1 MSTATQSASRPLGV
15 LILGRKRPGFDQE
28 WNQIMCRRAL
38 AALAGLGYTAI
49 GAEVPVVDDITITA
63 ALDRLQQTGCQA
75 LVMLQPS
82 MGHGQLALTVAQR
95 WPDPVILWAT
105 PERPGDGKV
114 SSCSLVGQH
123 LWGSSLRQ
131 AGHPFEFVLGD
142 PDDAELR
149 ADLVRA
155 IAVARTAASLRFAKV
170 GVVGTHVPGFIDI
183 AADSFLIHRTLGT
196 QLVPLS
202 LPQFIERV
210 NAIPAEAVEKDV
222 QQVRELNLPLADV
235 TLDALPIN
243 SRCYLAMRELIAE
256 ENLDALAIQCWPE
269 LPNILGQWP
278 YLAIARLST
287 EGRAVAME
295 GDVDGCIGSLMH
307 TLLGLGPGFLTD
319 WLEHDRNT
327 IFFWHPGM
335 APMQMCNPIG
345 APGGPT
351 LAAHFNI
358 VKPLVVDAQ
367 IRVNQPIT
375 ISRLWR
381 CDNRYHLTA
390 IEGRTIAPR
399 RQLTGNTAL
408 VELAESDIARHGSV
422 HQRFDRLLHAGM
434 PHHVLLAFGN
444 HAEAFRRLARLLN
457 LEWCS

>member
-1 MSTATQSASRPLGV
+1 MSASESVTHPLGV

-38 AALAGLGYTAI
+38 AALADLGFNAI

-63 ALDRLQQTGCQA
+63 ALDRLQRAGCQA

-95 WPDPVILWAT
+95 WADPIVLWAT

-142 PDDAELR
+142 PDDAQLR

-155 IAVARTAASLRFAKV
+155 IAVARTAGALRVAKV
-170 GVVGTHVPGFIDI
+170 GVVGTHVPGFIDM
-183 AADSFLIHRTLGT
+183 AADSFLIRRTLGM

-202 LPQFIERV
+202 LVQFIERV
-210 NAIPAEAVEKDV
+210 NAVPAEDVEQDVAVV
-222 QQVRELNLPLADV
+222 QAMNLPLGDV
-235 TLDALPIN
+235 TLDALPVN

-256 ENLDALAIQCWPE
+256 ENLDALALQCWPE
-269 LPNILGQWP
+269 LPNVLGQWP

-307 TLLGLGPGFLTD
+307 LLLGLGPGFLSD
-319 WLEHDRNT
+319 WLEHDRNS

-335 APMQMCNPIG
+335 APMQMCNPVG
-345 APGGPT
+345 SPGGPT
-351 LAAHFNI
+351 LAKHFNI

-367 IRVNQPIT
+367 IRVGEPVT

-381 CDNRYHLTA
+381 CDNRYHMTA
-390 IEGRTIAPR
+390 MEGRTIAPR
-399 RQLTGNTAL
+399 RQLTGNMAL
-408 VELAESDIARHGSV
+408 VELDETDIARNGTV
-422 HQRFDRLLHAGM
+422 PERFDRLLHAGM
-434 PHHVLLAFGN
+434 PHHVLITFGS
-444 HAEAFRRLARLLN
+444 HTETFRRLARALGI
-457 LEWCS
+457 EWCL